1 MGPQFSGQMP
11 PVGYPG
17 SQGMNPNM
25 NMGGN
30 PNVIVVDTAQLTTR
44 EEEERMKREDD
55 KNGKKKKNKKKK
67 TTDSSESS
75 SSSTSGG
82 VPGATAYNAG
92 QAYSNYPNMF
102 GGGQPGFSPNA
113 PMGFGAGG
121 GMPAAFGGGAGGY
134 GGYQPQPPAP
144 KPEPRKSEW
153 TPAQYGGYTP
163 PASGGGSGRVLI
175 KSVNGK
181 VVITPVPD
189 SGAPAPTSA
198 ANNPPPP
205 QPQPNKRP
213 PAARKPTP
221 AHPAPQPPRPTPA
234 PAPVRQQVPP
244 PQLTAARKIIKR
256 PNLPSTSP
264 SSTPST
270 SLIKP
275 TPPAAAP
282 QSSVAAPPPAVPT
295 PTIAPVQPTAS
306 HPAAVLAPIGSRPSD
321 NKPPSNI
328 LVNGKQPSVN
338 GKNGCCNNTD
348 VKTNDNNK
356 TNSTGSQNEENEG
369 NENIPA
375 CGINGV
381 LNGEEDSAAKN
392 KKKSKKKR
400 SGNPEERMD
409 EINSIFAPKDGLDL
423 NGDMDAAD
431 REIEQFKQFCF
442 NSVPVQNRAKVN
454 FDVKNIAFKKKT

>member
-1 MGPQFSGQMP
+1 
-11 PVGYPG
+11 
-17 SQGMNPNM
+17 MNPNM

-44 EEEERMKREDD
+44 EEEERLKRGEDT
-55 KNGKKKKNKKKK
+55 NGKKKKNKKKK
-67 TTDSSESS
+67 GTDSSESS
-75 SSSTSGG
+75 SSSASSGI
-82 VPGATAYNAG
+82 VPGATAYNSG
-92 QAYSNYPNMF
+92 QGYNNYPPQMF
-102 GGGQPGFSPNA
+102 GGPQPGFSPSGG
-113 PMGFGAGG
+113 MGPAMGG
-121 GMPAAFGGGAGGY
+121 RMPAAFGGGGG
-134 GGYQPQPPAP
+134 GGFGAYQPPPP

-163 PASGGGSGRVLI
+163 PAAGGGSGQVLI

-189 SGAPAPTSA
+189 SGAPAPPS
-198 ANNPPPP
+198 NPPP
-205 QPQPNKRP
+205 QPTQAPTKRP
-213 PAARKPTP
+213 PAPRKPITN
-221 AHPAPQPPRPTPA
+221 PAPQPPRPTVSP
-234 PAPVRQQVPP
+234 PVRQAPP

-264 SSTPST
+264 PST
-270 SLIKP
+270 GLIKP
-275 TPPAAAP
+275 TPQHMPGTISPIQPSLAPQPPSVPPPAAAP
-282 QSSVAAPPPAVPT
+282 VQLAAVP
-295 PTIAPVQPTAS
+295 
-306 HPAAVLAPIGSRPSD
+306 HPAAVLAPIGTRPGQLQD
-321 NKPPSNI
+321 NKLNNNGLG
-328 LVNGKQPSVN
+328 LVNGKLNSVN
-338 GKNGCCNNTD
+338 GKNTCCNHGG
-348 VKTNDNNK
+348 DNK
-356 TNSTGSQNEENEG
+356 AGSQNEENEG
-369 NENIPA
+369 NENNPS

-381 LNGEEDSAAKN
+381 LNGDEDSAAKN